1 LKPYHCLLLA
11 SILLFSG
18 LAANSAWAGHWP
30 PEDGALKPAVSL
42 PQPQDKELVYSI
54 NLDKL
59 PQGDD
64 SAPPQTEPVAQPLPV
79 AAAPTSPEQPEKS
92 AEKRIVDVL
101 KDASTPK
108 GKGKTGKASPAK
120 PQPAKPVENPKER
133 QISYNKDTDS
143 FRAHV
148 EAPEWQRA
156 FSDRRAFGVFARNY
170 TNRIH
175 CDGVITDVIYPT
187 TKGLELEL
195 KNKGHDLFIQVGPSV
210 PSDITYFPVDLNIVC
225 QGEVFQVN
233 AVVDTQYAGTN
244 MELILNGGV
253 SPETLRPYELSI
265 LKAQG
270 LPHEEQLVKILTRV
284 WNQDYLP
291 YWVTKKINR
300 SCSFGSPCKL
310 GTSVETGISGVVA
323 WDFLAPVNATI
334 PELLAR
340 LGQHVSGEIIGIG
353 RVHLREAQRAIILS
367 VAKTGAKQ

>member
-1 LKPYHCLLLA
+1 MSSPVK
-11 SILLFSG
+11 I
-18 LAANSAWAGHWP
+18 AAPSQ
-30 PEDGALKPAVSL
+30 E
-42 PQPQDKELVYSI
+42 KELVYSI
-54 NLDKL
+54 DIERLKKGEL
-59 PQGDD
+59 AAAGVDD
-64 SAPPQTEPVAQPLPV
+64 SAPLIQPVAKTEPQQPQTEP
-79 AAAPTSPEQPEKS
+79 TPEEK
-92 AEKRIVDVL
+92 IVDIL

-108 GKGKTGKASPAK
+108 SKGKGVRPEQKTTKPAR
-120 PQPAKPVENPKER
+120 PGGNPKDR

-156 FSDRRAFGVFARNY
+156 FSDRRSFGVFARNY

-244 MELILNGGV
+244 MELM
-253 SPETLRPYELSI
+253 LSGDASQDSIKPFESAI

-284 WNQDYLP
+284 WNKDYLQ
-291 YWVTKKINR
+291 YWGTKQHNR
-300 SCSFGSPCKL
+300 SCGFGSPCKL
-310 GTSVETGISGVVA
+310 SVSIDTGISGIVA
-323 WDFLAPVNATI
+323 WDFLAPINAGI

-340 LGQHVSGEIIGIG
+340 LGQQVTGEIIGIG
-353 RVHLREAQRAIILS
+353 RVHLREAQRVIILS
-367 VAKTGAKQ
+367 VKKTGAKR